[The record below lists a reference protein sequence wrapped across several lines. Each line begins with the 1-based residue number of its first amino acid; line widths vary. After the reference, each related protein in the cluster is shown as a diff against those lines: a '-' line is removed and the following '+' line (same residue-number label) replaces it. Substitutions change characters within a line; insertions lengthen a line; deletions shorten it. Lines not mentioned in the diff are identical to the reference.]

1 MKIDIRNLFIKLNP
15 MNEVKSNKVLRSR
28 KTSDNGRI
36 LYDEDGIFSDKIFG
50 SIDECKCRTTQADG
64 SHNLFCPKCGQ
75 RVVPKENIP
84 DFYFTM
90 PCKLGRINI
99 DYSIFPREDQEIIE
113 SLIRYEGYIFDGE
126 FEHLDITKDLSRFEG
141 NDDKIFYGLNGIL
154 KAKELGLIKT
164 YMNKEELIEW
174 YNYNTIQHISIP
186 HTSFRAPIINEDN
199 KIILGDLNE
208 CIIKILNYI
217 NSFKNNTSEN
227 EDLAILLINN
237 YNMMTKL
244 YDNYLYELYSL
255 IAGKGKNSLMNKEL
269 ISQPITGAIRAVI
282 INNYELD
289 EDTVIIGKE
298 LAPTLWPMY
307 FEGKNND
314 LDVINKQLKEDNKKV
329 IINRPPTIGQKSV
342 LTMNP
347 VISKE
352 DSQRFVLQTNPI
364 IFDGLAADTDGDQFL
379 TIALYT
385 KDANIEAS
393 KLLPSRNYLGVN
405 NGKIRNKIPEDLM
418 YCFDM
423 WIPDEKKGKYKGIT
437 QKDLENMSREEYIE
451 FYQWIGPYM
460 WEYNVIP
467 TVGDIAKHLMG
478 EENKKFSSIVEYTN
492 NEEKI
497 EGLLNKT
504 DIQYTDSESLKHINK
519 VNASNNTE
527 IKDSGYFYKK
537 LMSSTD
543 DIRIIDEDCGSKG
556 REFKVSDITED
567 EFDFKIRFSYVVEL
581 EKYASMNYESF
592 MEEVKDLESINVR
605 SILYCNHAKDRKCC
619 HKCAGTYMLS
629 KDEEFTPI
637 DLGIFSTL
645 MITEH
650 ATQASLDSMNKG
662 QSENLN
668 KILEQSLGRGY
679 TWQEVIDV
687 INGIINKIGWIG
699 VQSRF
704 YEVAL
709 LSRFFKEPRY
719 NKDGSLK
726 EPMTFRSIAIAN
738 ANNLSKDKLGKF
750 LYRKNENALREVLKE
765 GSFEAN
771 SIKSQI
777 MFDKYENQ

>member
-1 MKIDIRNLFIKLNP
+1 
-15 MNEVKSNKVLRSR
+15 
-28 KTSDNGRI
+28 
-36 LYDEDGIFSDKIFG
+36 
-50 SIDECKCRTTQADG
+50 
-64 SHNLFCPKCGQ
+64 
-75 RVVPKENIP
+75 
-84 DFYFTM
+84 
-90 PCKLGRINI
+90 
-99 DYSIFPREDQEIIE
+99 
-113 SLIRYEGYIFDGE
+113 
-126 FEHLDITKDLSRFEG
+126 
-141 NDDKIFYGLNGIL
+141 
-154 KAKELGLIKT
+154 
-164 YMNKEELIEW
+164 
-174 YNYNTIQHISIP
+174 
-186 HTSFRAPIINEDN
+186 
-199 KIILGDLNE
+199 
-208 CIIKILNYI
+208 
-217 NSFKNNTSEN
+217 
-227 EDLAILLINN
+227 
-237 YNMMTKL
+237 
-244 YDNYLYELYSL
+244 
-255 IAGKGKNSLMNKEL
+255 
-269 ISQPITGAIRAVI
+269 
-282 INNYELD
+282 
-289 EDTVIIGKE
+289 
-298 LAPTLWPMY
+298 
-307 FEGKNND
+307 
-314 LDVINKQLKEDNKKV
+314 
-329 IINRPPTIGQKSV
+329 
-342 LTMNP
+342 
-347 VISKE
+347 
-352 DSQRFVLQTNPI
+352 
-364 IFDGLAADTDGDQFL
+364 
-379 TIALYT
+379 
-385 KDANIEAS
+385 
-393 KLLPSRNYLGVN
+393 
-405 NGKIRNKIPEDLM
+405 
-418 YCFDM
+418 
-423 WIPDEKKGKYKGIT
+423 
-437 QKDLENMSREEYIE
+437 
-451 FYQWIGPYM
+451 
-460 WEYNVIP
+460 
-467 TVGDIAKHLMG
+467 
-478 EENKKFSSIVEYTN
+478 
-492 NEEKI
+492 
-497 EGLLNKT
+497 
-504 DIQYTDSESLKHINK
+504 
-519 VNASNNTE
+519 
-527 IKDSGYFYKK
+527 
-537 LMSSTD
+537 MSSTD

-679 TWQEVIDV
+679 TWPEVIDV